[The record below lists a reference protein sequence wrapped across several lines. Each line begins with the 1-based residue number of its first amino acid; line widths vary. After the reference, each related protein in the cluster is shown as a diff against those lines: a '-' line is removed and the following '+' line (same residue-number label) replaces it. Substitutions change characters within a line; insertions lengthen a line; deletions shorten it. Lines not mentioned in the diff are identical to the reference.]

1 MSEIINYEVEEIS
14 EGLRKITLYYA
25 GSELAELSCLNGI
38 MGDWEEIDS
47 YLEEEGL
54 YEVYGDDVEFELLK
68 D

>member
-1 MSEIINYEVEEIS
+1 MSEVIHYDVEEVS
-14 EGLRKITLYYA
+14 EGLRTITLYYA
-25 GSELAELSCLNGI
+25 GSVLAELECLPDI
-38 MGDWEEIDS
+38 KGDWEEIDS